1 MALRLG
7 RRNMR
12 VSGEECLRISQIRPV
27 DRVVTSAA
35 LGTFGTASMN
45 RGAVATAYDGAS
57 ITAARGEGLAAA
69 MAAVDRAPE
78 TREQVVESL
87 RARVE
92 AGAYSVSGE
101 QVAEM
106 MIRRLI
112 ADQVR

>member
-1 MALRLG
+1 
-7 RRNMR
+7 
-12 VSGEECLRISQIRPV
+12 
-27 DRVVTSAA
+27 
-35 LGTFGTASMN
+35 
-45 RGAVATAYDGAS
+45 
-57 ITAARGEGLAAA
+57 